1 MHAIR
6 LIQLLMAFSIS
17 IGSEIPSSDVV
28 NHWAAQ
34 LGIRLKEDFMSASDY
49 ETLQDSFGHSMRH
62 SVRFDVVRPEQ
73 ELALMASQITTIFTR
88 RTQALKDIVNRAES
102 LTLTYRY
109 EKDLQLSDE
118 GVIEDGAGRPVLDA
132 PLFKMADHTADSGQL
147 SPSETLGREVN
158 TSRSGVHTPLEVYE
172 GYVDVLNG
180 LRVTDGVDETFR
192 ANAARDPHMS
202 WQYLG
207 TQLGFLRVYPATW
220 WQPPRPALD
229 VDLYDVRRRPWYIEG
244 SVSPK
249 DVVILMDISGSV
261 HGQTFEIMKIAVKTV
276 LNTLGENDYVNI
288 AWSTNQVGWVNPCL
302 NRLVPATMI
311 NKRALAA
318 AVDSLQAR
326 NTSDWSKG
334 LDFAYRAFIDFYT
347 TEPEHAG
354 AKCHKLIMF
363 FSDGGTEW
371 AGHVIDKYKNETLT
385 ENVRLFAYAL
395 GPHPVPPNIMRKMA
409 CENGGSFSVIV
420 ASGAIRTSI
429 QESYLSVLGK
439 PLALSNSHHL
449 AESSPY
455 SDALGLGYVTTLSMP
470 VFNRSAESKS
480 GQSLMGVAGVDI
492 SMKELLRHSPWKK
505 LGPFGYTFAINPNGI
520 VVFHPRLR
528 NPLHY
533 MEDPP
538 DLDLVQL
545 EGDSYKVV
553 EMRTQMIRRNSD
565 SAELSQLV
573 PLDDGH
579 QVELRRVRFTWR
591 PVDNTT
597 LSLGLALP
605 VTHKHMVVS
614 GQNVRQGLPDCDAC
628 LLAPSWQFCPGL
640 SGNASERWRQLS
652 ERLQA
657 GAENCSQDLVQHLLW
672 DVNWTAVAQTLWDN
686 NSRNQSAGVLGRFL
700 VTDGGLTRFHP
711 ADSGAGLL
719 RETEP
724 YTSSLYRQASLVD
737 DLVVRPRPGSRRL
750 LAARRIAVTN
760 STGDIYTLAVAGVQ
774 FSSGWLWSLADGV
787 LTEPSAAP
795 ACSPESGLLCWLLD
809 TGGHVVYAS
818 GELPPLRNDT
828 GDRGGP
834 HLGAGDPELMAALV
848 AAGVYRQTTEYNYQG
863 VCLKPSGEASAG
875 SSLRWL
881 GAQLLFDSAYGLL
894 RWLDYLRY
902 LLVSWLLAAQTAPVS
917 ALDEFGFEI
926 QADNHSCTQRQTR
939 TQLVAALR
947 PYQGETS
954 CPEEG
959 DCTRRFRAA
968 LVDDTNLLLV
978 VSGLP
983 CGCPPPPGQRP
994 AYEPVEDIGPDRCVE
1009 SVNQTAPFRK
1019 RPDTCF
1025 ATHENE
1031 QPACGGAGTAAGPL
1045 SLPLLCL
1052 ALGLA
1057 LRPGPGGR

>member
-1 MHAIR
+1 MWAVCD
-6 LIQLLMAFSIS
+6 
-17 IGSEIPSSDVV
+17 PSD
-28 NHWAAQ
+28 
-34 LGIRLKEDFMSASDY
+34 R
-49 ETLQDSFGHSMRH
+49 
-62 SVRFDVVRPEQ
+62 
-73 ELALMASQITTIFTR
+73 
-88 RTQALKDIVNRAES
+88 
-102 LTLTYRY
+102 
-109 EKDLQLSDE
+109 
-118 GVIEDGAGRPVLDA
+118 
-132 PLFKMADHTADSGQL
+132 
-147 SPSETLGREVN
+147 
-158 TSRSGVHTPLEVYE
+158 
-172 GYVDVLNG
+172 
-180 LRVTDGVDETFR
+180 
-192 ANAARDPHMS
+192 
-202 WQYLG
+202 
-207 TQLGFLRVYPATW
+207 
-220 WQPPRPALD
+220 
-229 VDLYDVRRRPWYIEG
+229 
-244 SVSPK
+244 
-249 DVVILMDISGSV
+249 
-261 HGQTFEIMKIAVKTV
+261 
-276 LNTLGENDYVNI
+276 
-288 AWSTNQVGWVNPCL
+288 
-302 NRLVPATMI
+302 
-311 NKRALAA
+311 
-318 AVDSLQAR
+318 
-326 NTSDWSKG
+326 
-334 LDFAYRAFIDFYT
+334 
-347 TEPEHAG
+347 
-354 AKCHKLIMF
+354 
-363 FSDGGTEW
+363 
-371 AGHVIDKYKNETLT
+371 
-385 ENVRLFAYAL
+385 
-395 GPHPVPPNIMRKMA
+395 
-409 CENGGSFSVIV
+409 
-420 ASGAIRTSI
+420 

-614 GQNVRQGLPDCDAC
+614 GQNVRQGLPDCDTC
-628 LLAPSWQFCPGL
+628 LLAASWQFCPGL

-686 NSRNQSAGVLGRFL
+686 NNRNRSAGVLGRFL

-719 RETEP
+719 PETEP

-774 FSSGWLWSLADGV
+774 FSSGWLWSLTVCLYVCVSAVAGVQFSSGWLWSLTDLAGVQFSSGWLWSLADGV
-787 LTEPSAAP
+787 LTEPGSAAP

-809 TGGHVVYAS
+809 TG
-818 GELPPLRNDT
+818 
-828 GDRGGP
+828 
-834 HLGAGDPELMAALV
+834 
-848 AAGVYRQTTEYNYQG
+848 G

-983 CGCPPPPGQRP
+983 CGCPLPPGLPP

-1031 QPACGGAGTAAGPL
+1031 KPACGGAGTAAGSL
-1045 SLPLLCL
+1045 SQPLLCL